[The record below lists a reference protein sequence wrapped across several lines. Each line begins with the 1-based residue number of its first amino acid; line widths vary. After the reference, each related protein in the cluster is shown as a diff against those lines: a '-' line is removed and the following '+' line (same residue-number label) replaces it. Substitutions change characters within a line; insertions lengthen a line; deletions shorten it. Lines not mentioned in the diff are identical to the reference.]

1 MKKSLLFTSLA
12 AIALLLLSG
21 CAVLQG
27 QDLGNDPVL
36 DEDIASLAASRLNS
50 DSMTARATL
59 SVSVENGLA
68 ILYGTVPDEAVRQ
81 RALQILEGTSGIFEV
96 LDRTRKR

>member
-81 RALQILEGTSGIFEV
+81 RAIQILEGTSGIFEV

>member
-12 AIALLLLSG
+12 ALALLLLSG

-27 QDLGNDPVL
+27 QDLADDPVS
-36 DEDIASLAASRLNS
+36 DEGIASLAASRLNS

>member
-21 CAVLQG
+21 CAALQG

-81 RALQILEGTSGIFEV
+81 RAIQILEGTSGIFEV